1 MNTKYVTMVLA
12 TTTLSLSLCFQG
24 INAQFSQTTSE
35 DLRSK
40 WQFPDNPL
48 GRRTSALLEALERN
62 DEAYTRQF
70 IHDAYAQDLRNDY
83 PMSEHLAWFTQRSK
97 DLEGPFRAGGVVM
110 PSPYH
115 VEVGLRSGKT
125 EKLFTLIV
133 EIEQKEPYLI
143 TGLGFE
149 SVADAAKE
157 YEHVDLSKVDILNE
171 FEEFKQIFNNDSN
184 YVRIVTILSPT

>member
-1 MNTKYVTMVLA
+1 MNTRYITSILVI
-12 TTTLSLSLCFQG
+12 TLCLSLCFQD
-24 INAQFSQTTSE
+24 INAQSSQTNSE

-70 IHDAYAQDLRNDY
+70 IHDAYAQDLCNDY

-97 DLEGPFRAGGVVM
+97 DLERPFRAGGVVM

-171 FEEFKQIFNNDSN
+171 FEEFKQVFNNDSN

>member
-1 MNTKYVTMVLA
+1 MLRCLRVWV
-12 TTTLSLSLCFQG
+12 FQD
-24 INAQFSQTTSE
+24 INAQSSQTNLKDPRSE
-35 DLRSK
+35 

-48 GRRTSALLEALERN
+48 GRRTSALLEALERK

-70 IHDAYAQDLRNDY
+70 IHDAYARDLRNDY
-83 PMSEHLAWFTQRSK
+83 PMSEHLAWFKQRSK

-133 EIEQKEPYLI
+133 EIEEQEPHLI

-149 SVADAAKE
+149 SAADAAKE
-157 YEHVDLSKVDILNE
+157 FEHADLSQVDILSE
-171 FEEFKQIFNNDSN
+171 FEQFKQIFNNDSN